1 MYLQKNK
8 SLLSIQIFKKSFLI
22 FILSR
27 AFISILIYFFL
38 EKYDS
43 RFFTFTDLDF
53 YNSSELNI
61 FSPNY
66 FYAKLVQLIGYEK
79 ESIHNLFFLALSSFL
94 SILVVLPYLIIAS
107 RIFKNKYCYFFS
119 ILLGSHPYIVL
130 YSLKMDSSLF
140 PLLAISIFNFY
151 IFNQSNKNYLL
162 LISISSFCLL
172 FRNSLL
178 PFAILIY
185 IFFFLNRKN
194 FSNIQKIFVYI
205 SILIV
210 SFILFSQFGYGIE
223 YVNQNFGCYSQ
234 GSIENYLGS
243 FLPQNVS
250 TLLSYLFTPIVHLFL
265 NLGAREAISIYCLNL
280 PNEIASSSFLN
291 IMSTLMF
298 FVFHSYL
305 VIKIFCLVKNNF
317 SFSKFSLLFP
327 FSILLPTF
335 YGTAHMRYLL
345 PLLPMLLLWQF
356 ISEDTKLRS
365 TKYNLKL

>member
-1 MYLQKNK
+1 MYLQK
-8 SLLSIQIFKKSFLI
+8 SKSFFYKNVFINSFFI
-22 FILSR
+22 FCCSR
-27 AFISILIYFFL
+27 AFIAILIYFFL
-38 EKYDS
+38 DKYDS
-43 RFFTFTDLDF
+43 RFFSFTDLDY
-53 YNSSELNI
+53 YNRSQLSI

-66 FYAKLVQLIGYEK
+66 FYAKLIQFIGYNND
-79 ESIHNLFFLALSSFL
+79 SIHDLFFLLLSSL
-94 SILVVLPYLIIAS
+94 ISIIVVTPYIKIAS
-107 RIFKNKYCYFFS
+107 KICTKKQSYIFSF
-119 ILLGSHPYIVL
+119 LLGSHPYIVL
-130 YSLKMDSSLF
+130 YSLKLDSSLF
-140 PLLAISIFNFY
+140 PLIVISFFNFY
-151 IFNQSNKNYLL
+151 LFNQNNKNYLF
-162 LISISSFCLL
+162 LIFLNTFCLL

-178 PFAILIY
+178 PFSILIY
-185 IFFFLNRKN
+185 IFFLLNRKN
-194 FSNIQKIFVYI
+194 FSNIQKIVVYI

-234 GSIENYLGS
+234 ESIENYLGS

-250 TLLSYLFTPIVHLFL
+250 SLLSYLFTPIVHLFL

-291 IMSTLMF
+291 IMSTFIF
-298 FVFHSYL
+298 FSFHSYL
-305 VIKIFCLVKNNF
+305 VIKIFSLIKNNF

-356 ISEDTKLRS
+356 ISEDTKLGS